1 MKARGI
7 FVGSVLAWTTIGAHA
22 DVVTDWSEITLDAIR
37 HARSAPPL
45 AARNLAMVH
54 VAMYDAVNAVTRT
67 HESYLDITF
76 HVPSKASVEAAA
88 AAAAHEVLRS
98 LYPAE
103 IATLDAALEAS
114 LAALTD
120 DADVVEQGVNLGTA
134 VGDLMLETRASD
146 GTSASVSYTITN
158 NSGDWQPT
166 PPAFAQSPA
175 LPQWPNV
182 KAFCLEDVASLR
194 RPGPPA
200 LDSAEYATAFNEVKS
215 LGAADSTTRTADQSL
230 IANFWVDGPGT
241 STPPGHWFQI
251 ARDVA
256 AQQGNT
262 LEENARL
269 FALIGLAVCDAGIC
283 AWDNKYAYNHW
294 RPVTGIRAA
303 DTDGN
308 DATEADADW
317 TPFIPTPA
325 FPAYISGHSTFSG
338 AASKILALF
347 YDQDDIAFD
356 TTSDDVPNVTRSFE
370 RFSAAANEAGRSR
383 IYGGIHWE
391 YDNQDGLASG
401 RELALEVFSN
411 FLRPVESLDNDAS
424 DDADTDGGSTVQCA
438 PLSGLTFGLMTLS
451 MMGLRRARPHKRF

>member
-1 MKARGI
+1 MTARRLFAMGMV
-7 FVGSVLAWTTIGAHA
+7 FLCAVPTFA
-22 DVVTDWSEITLDAIR
+22 DVITDWNEITLDAIR
-37 HARSAPPL
+37 HGRTAPPL
-45 AARNLAMVH
+45 AARNLAMVQ
-54 VAMYDAVNAVTRT
+54 VAMYDAVNAVTQT
-67 HESYLDITF
+67 HEAYLNITF
-76 HVPSKASVEAAA
+76 YVPANASTQAAA

-103 IATLDAALEAS
+103 ITTFDAALQSS
-114 LAALTD
+114 LDALSD
-120 DADVVEQGVNLGTA
+120 DADAIEQGVNLGTA
-134 VGDLMLETRASD
+134 VGDLMLETRAGD
-146 GTSASVSYTITN
+146 GASVSVPYTLSSN
-158 NSGDWQPT
+158 PGDWQPT
-166 PPAFAQSPA
+166 PPAFAQAPA
-175 LPQWPNV
+175 LPQWPTV
-182 KAFCLEDVASLR
+182 KTFCVHDVESLR

-200 LDSAEYATAFNEVKS
+200 LDSAEYLTAYNEVKS
-215 LGAADSTTRTADQSL
+215 LGAVDSTTRTADQSL
-230 IANFWVDGPGT
+230 IATFWVDGPGT
-241 STPPGHWFQI
+241 ATPPGHWFQI

-262 LEENARL
+262 IEENARL

-294 RPVTGIRAA
+294 RPVTAIRAG

-308 DATEADADW
+308 DDTQGDPDW

-347 YDQDDIAFD
+347 YDRDDIAFT

-401 RELALEVFSN
+401 RELALDVFAN
-411 FLRPVESLDNDAS
+411 FLRPLESVDTG
-424 DDADTDGGSTVQCA
+424 ADVDSGDSLSNQCA
-438 PLSGLTFGLMTLS
+438 PLSGLTLGFLTLS
-451 MMGLRRARPHKRF
+451 MIGLRRGAALLR